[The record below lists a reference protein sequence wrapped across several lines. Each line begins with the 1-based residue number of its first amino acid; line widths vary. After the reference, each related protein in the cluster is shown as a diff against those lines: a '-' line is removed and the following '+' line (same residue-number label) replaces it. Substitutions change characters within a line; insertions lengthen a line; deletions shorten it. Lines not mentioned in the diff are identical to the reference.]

1 MSRVDSSRSTRC
13 ARFETRGPES
23 DLLLTL
29 RITPILSDLENNL
42 DIDNDLKNDPD
53 VE

>member
-1 MSRVDSSRSTRC
+1 M
-13 ARFETRGPES
+13 
-23 DLLLTL
+23 LTL